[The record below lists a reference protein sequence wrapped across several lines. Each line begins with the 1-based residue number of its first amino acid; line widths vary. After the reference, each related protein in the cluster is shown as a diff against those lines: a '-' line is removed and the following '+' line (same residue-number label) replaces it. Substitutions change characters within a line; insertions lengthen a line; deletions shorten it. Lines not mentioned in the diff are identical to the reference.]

1 MISKNNLMNWGKLF
15 LVIFFIILSIL
26 NFIRIDSVSHSAS
39 DTLRPFI
46 IQTAIL
52 MLLFLPI
59 YYWLTKNKALIK
71 KK

>member
-1 MISKNNLMNWGKLF
+1 MIGRNNLISRGKFLLAILF
-15 LVIFFIILSIL
+15 ITITIL

-59 YYWLTKNKALIK
+59 YYWLTKNKSLFK
-71 KK
+71 KL

>member
-1 MISKNNLMNWGKLF
+1 MRGINLKTSGKWLLVLLF
-15 LVIFFIILSIL
+15 VILSVM

-52 MLLFLPI
+52 
-59 YYWLTKNKALIK
+59 ALIFYLVFLVLSHK
-71 KK
+71 TKP

>member
-1 MISKNNLMNWGKLF
+1 MNSKKYLRTWGRISLT
-15 LVIFFIILSIL
+15 VIFITASVF

-52 MLLFLPI
+52 ILLLLPV
-59 YYWLTKNKALIK
+59 YYLLKRNKNPAAK
-71 KK
+71 K